1 VTSTSAN
8 DTTTLSRR
16 RFIAAST
23 AGKLQTSQA
32 LQRRPG
38 DIVTYASSYT
48 VISKPRTKM
57 SSKVKDV
64 DPELTEMIREVE
76 SFKKAQA
83 EQEFYSKLR
92 SNREKATFS
101 MMMKMNPEALTN
113 IRKEFFARRDSV
125 TLDEFI
131 YIIQKHLVN
140 KKGDDSFV
148 METPEQ
154 REFGTNMYELF
165 KDIDVNGD
173 GQLEWQEFTS
183 FTVEKAN
190 LLNKRQKLTSIAH
203 YHDST
208 HTLDPSAHYR
218 HRHDISRFVPIPQL
232 CQFAMVV
239 SVSIEFSLHL
249 CGY

>member
-1 VTSTSAN
+1 M
-8 DTTTLSRR
+8 
-16 RFIAAST
+16 
-23 AGKLQTSQA
+23 Q
-32 LQRRPG
+32 
-38 DIVTYASSYT
+38 
-48 VISKPRTKM
+48 
-57 SSKVKDV
+57 SSKSTKTSSSAD
-64 DPELTEMIREVE
+64 LSAMIKEVE
-76 SFKKAQA
+76 NFKKSQQA
-83 EQEFYSKLR
+83 EQDAYSKLR
-92 SNREKATFS
+92 SDREKATFS

-113 IRKEFFARRDSV
+113 IRKEFFARMDSV

-140 KKGDDSFV
+140 RKGDDSFV

-208 HTLDPSAHYR
+208 QYLDASAHYR
-218 HRHDISRFVPIPQL
+218 HRHDISRFVSIPQL
-232 CQFAMVV
+232 CQFAIVV
-239 SVSIEFSLHL
+239 RVYFTL
-249 CGY
+249 